1 MTAARQPATAGVSL
15 PSGRAAVRRRPLDG
29 RGRTAA
35 FLAHASLALLAAL
48 SLFPVVW
55 ALLTTFKPANHI
67 YDLAPWSAPT
77 LANYVAG
84 LRGYPY
90 LRLLLNTTVIALG
103 VTALQVG
110 FALPTAY
117 ALVRS
122 RFRGRGLVLA
132 LLVGSLIVPA
142 QITLVPDYVI
152 VARAGLLNSLPG
164 VILPEAS
171 TIAVAVVVLRASL
184 LDFPIELLEAAA
196 IDGAGQLGTLFRI
209 VVPNLRPALG
219 AACVLVLI
227 SAWND
232 YFWPL
237 LVTNQLSSTTLQL
250 GLQLFQSELGTAWGP
265 LLAMNTL
272 ALVPVAVLFLVA
284 QRAITDAFVR
294 SGIQ

>member
-1 MTAARQPATAGVSL
+1 MTT
-15 PSGRAAVRRRPLDG
+15 RRVAPV
-29 RGRTAA
+29 
-35 FLAHASLALLAAL
+35 LAHGALAIVAGL
-48 SLFPVVW
+48 SLFPILW
-55 ALLTTFKPANHI
+55 ALLTTFKPADHI
-67 YDLAPWSAPT
+67 YDLALWPAPT
-77 LANYVAG
+77 LANYAVG

-90 LRLLLNTTVIALG
+90 LHLLLNTTVIALG

-117 ALVRS
+117 ALVHG
-122 RFRGRGLVLA
+122 RFRGRGIVLA

-142 QITLVPDYVI
+142 QITLVPDYI
-152 VARAGLLNSLPG
+152 MVARAGLLNTVPG
-164 VILPEAS
+164 VILPEAA
-171 TIAVAVVVLRASL
+171 TIGVAVLVLRASL
-184 LDFPIELLEAAA
+184 IDFPTELLEAAT
-196 IDGAGQLGTLFRI
+196 IDGAGLLGALFWI

-227 SAWND
+227 SSWND

-237 LVTNQLSSTTLQL
+237 LVTNQLTSTTLQL